1 MACCERSRENVKD
14 FLFMRNYILFMAL
27 SLSSAQAEIS
37 RIAALGMIE
46 TGNDDRAVG
55 GAGEVSRYQ
64 IKPWIWRQYSQSLS
78 YADRRISTEVAGN
91 HLAVLEDTFKKRAG
105 RAPTD
110 FDIYV
115 LWNAGP
121 TYYSRIGFAKARVHP
136 VIRERA
142 RRFVNLCRNHDTK
155 PACVPT
161 PQTLAAR
168 PVPALKAVEPAPLAL
183 PDNSQ
188 SFLPLPSTPAA
199 PSLQSSMF
207 SLLPLA
213 ANPKAPSSPQQP
225 IFAIGGI
232 PGK

>member
-1 MACCERSRENVKD
+1 
-14 FLFMRNYILFMAL
+14 MRNYILFMAL

-37 RIAALGMIE
+37 QIAALGMIE

-64 IKPWIWRQYSQSLS
+64 IKPWIWRQYSQSQA
-78 YADRRISTEVAGN
+78 YADRRISTEVAGK

-121 TYYSRIGFAKARVHP
+121 TYYSRIGFAKSRVHP
-136 VIRERA
+136 VIQERA
-142 RRFVNLCRNHDTK
+142 RRFANLRRSNNAA
-155 PACVPT
+155 PAWSVASKAT
-161 PQTLAAR
+161 TAAR
-168 PVPALKAVEPAPLAL
+168 PSSSLKTASPASAVAAGSSPLWPLL
-183 PDNSQ
+183 P
-188 SFLPLPSTPAA
+188 PSGSA
-199 PSLQSSMF
+199 SLQNPMF

-213 ANPKAPSSPQQP
+213 AQPEAPSAAQQP
-225 IFAIGGI
+225 IFAVGVI
-232 PGK
+232 PAK